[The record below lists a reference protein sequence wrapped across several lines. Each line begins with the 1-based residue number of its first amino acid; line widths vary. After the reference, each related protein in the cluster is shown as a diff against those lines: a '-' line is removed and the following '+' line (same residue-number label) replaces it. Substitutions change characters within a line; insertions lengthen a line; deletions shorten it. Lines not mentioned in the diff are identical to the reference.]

1 MKGKRTKWLAV
12 LCMLLIAAGSMGIAF
27 AGEGFS
33 PDGNERRGKYM
44 YRKNCRSCHDGSSAK
59 ELQPNTKTQA
69 QWQSDFDGYKELECT
84 EEWDKLSRSQLGD
97 IFTYLFKHAYDS
109 AQPATCG

>member
-1 MKGKRTKWLAV
+1 MKGTTRTWLAA
-12 LCMLLIAAGSMGIAF
+12 LCIMFITVGSLGIAF
-27 AGEGFS
+27 AGPGFS

-44 YRKNCRSCHDGSSAK
+44 YRKNCRSCHDGSSAT

-69 QWQSDFDGYKELECT
+69 QWQSDFDAYKELECA
-84 EEWDKLSRSQLGD
+84 EEWENLSRDKLGD

-109 AQPATCG
+109 DQPATCG

>member
-1 MKGKRTKWLAV
+1 MTGIQKTWLAALSIMFIIV
-12 LCMLLIAAGSMGIAF
+12 GSLGIAF
-27 AGEGFS
+27 AGPGFS

-44 YRKNCRSCHDGSSAK
+44 YRKNCRTCHDGSSAN

-69 QWQSDFDGYKELECT
+69 QWQSDFDAYKELECAG
-84 EEWDKLSRSQLGD
+84 EWENLSQERLGD

-109 AQPATCG
+109 DQPATCG